1 MRKHRRYQPNV
12 LAASASLLGETR
24 VQARLPSLLWFAEL
38 AIVLA
43 AVLPALIVL
52 NVPDNGRS
60 SAWTLTIAIM
70 AWSGLRLTRVIAS
83 GNPRIFEF
91 MFFLFVYIFMGLAP
105 TVQIRSASIAST
117 TKDMPA
123 NIDWPT
129 ALIVALA
136 LGVYELG
143 RLAPARRLDAPT
155 ARSQRAISSRA
166 LWVLFFIGLA
176 AMLYY
181 VQSVGL
187 DVFLQDRET
196 RQTARNSSFD
206 DGSLAAIVAA
216 MAWIPLMASSGGF
229 MLVRRRLRQYGEPTG
244 PYGYVALVAAV
255 GVLLVVN
262 PISGAR
268 YTSGTV
274 MFALLCSTGILTSK
288 WLRPFLALILAAFL
302 FLFPIADAFRRA
314 DVNVTRAGFFSE
326 YAGNGDYDAFWQIS
340 NALLFIEHEGITWG
354 NQALGVLFFWVP
366 RSLWPQKPTDTG
378 VLLAEFRGYA
388 FENLSAP
395 LWAEAL
401 VNGGV
406 VLMILTFVGLGAL
419 LVRLDGGLPRSLA
432 SNSVLALAGMILPA
446 YMIILMRGSL
456 LQATGSLVVML
467 ASLVATTIGGARDSS
482 PPESEIADIA
492 IESSAPLRRH
502 RRAHQRLTKDSDHSI
517 RRMLLRKI

>member
-1 MRKHRRYQPNV
+1 MRRHRSCQKDWPATSNSLPPPHPMGIHKRLSKLIW
-12 LAASASLLGETR
+12 LAEA
-24 VQARLPSLLWFAEL
+24 
-38 AIVLA
+38 AILLA
-43 AVLPALIVL
+43 AVLPTLVIL

-60 SAWTLTIAIM
+60 SAWMLTIAIM
-70 AWSGLRLTRVIAS
+70 AWSGLKLSLIIAS
-83 GNPRIFEF
+83 GKPRVFEF

-143 RLAPARRLDAPT
+143 RLAPARRIDAPT
-155 ARSQRAISSRA
+155 ARSQRAINSRA

-187 DVFLQDRET
+187 DVLLQDRHS
-196 RQTARNSSFD
+196 RQAARDSSFD

-229 MLVRRRLRQYGEPTG
+229 MLVRRRLRQQGEPTG
-244 PYGYVALVAAV
+244 PYGYVALLAAV

-274 MFALLCSTGILTSK
+274 LFALLCSTGILTSR

-314 DVNVTRAGFFSE
+314 SVDASRSGFFAE

-340 NALLFIEHEGITWG
+340 NSLLFIEQQGITWG
-354 NQALGVLFFWVP
+354 NQALGVLLFWIP
-366 RSLWPQKPTDTG
+366 RNIWPQKPTGTG
-378 VLLAEFRGYA
+378 VLLAQYRGYA

-406 VLMILTFVGLGAL
+406 VLMILTFVGLGVL
-419 LVRLDGGLPRSLA
+419 LVRLDGRLPRSLA

-446 YMIILMRGSL
+446 YMIILLRGSL

-502 RRAHQRLTKDSDHSI
+502 RRARQRTPKE
-517 RRMLLRKI
+517 RRMRLRKI